1 MSLEYKNPISPVTVS
16 GPVSVPINSNVG
28 TNFGILSIGGYQEVE
43 DLSDLI
49 FTIPSGIT
57 GDILYSGNTIPV
69 QLSISP
75 VVGFPDTLVLNSDG
89 VSSGRRRLGMMVSVV
104 SENKNFIFQISG
116 YTELFN
122 NALISGSIV
131 ETDFGYEVNNST
143 PEGQLLIDAW
153 TGSTIEGVSGYT
165 NENANWKIFSSS
177 SWQITGGTYFSGTT
191 TLELYDNTG
200 GTISV
205 TGFTSESGVSG
216 LIGQSGISGVSGV
229 SGVSGLVGQNGIAG
243 VDGESGISGF
253 SGESGISG
261 EFGISGTSGLLG
273 NSGIS
278 GLSGLS
284 GLSGDSGLSGVSGLV
299 GQNGIAGVDGESGI
313 SGLSGESGLSGI
325 YSEITGGTYF
335 SGSSTLELYDNN
347 GNTVSVSGFSSNV
360 QVSGNTGLGTINN
373 VLFTTY
379 NTLLDS
385 SLSMAGTV
393 GGLTAGTTVSQ
404 LSGKTFVSLFDDLL
418 FPTQNPTYTIPTI
431 TISGVANSTVEVGST
446 LSLSLSSIGIKN
458 DAGNF
463 TQIRLFRNG
472 SAISTYTGLTPSSQ
486 TNVANQ
492 FGYTNPNSPN
502 SGFTISPTPYA
513 ESYVIPA
520 PAGVSQTTSTTYNAD
535 GNYSAGLPKNN
546 NKGVLDVRTPQVR
559 STNAPQAASTSF
571 QTSTFTY
578 TGIYPYYYGLSSTEP
593 TLQTVKDAISGGTAT
608 KVLASA
614 SGNLSI
620 TYNANTQF
628 LWFAH
633 FGNYTL
639 KSQWFVAADNKG
651 LMSTTSLFDPGT
663 LTQVSSATG
672 LWNNVNFYVY
682 LGNYA
687 TTLTSITVGNGLF

>member
-229 SGVSGLVGQNGIAG
+229 
-243 VDGESGISGF
+243 
-253 SGESGISG
+253 
-261 EFGISGTSGLLG
+261 
-273 NSGIS
+273 
-278 GLSGLS
+278 
-284 GLSGDSGLSGVSGLV
+284 SGVSGLV